1 MKRLFTVAV
10 VACVVSAGP
19 SRPSAQLVSYNDAR
33 VRISHYHLN
42 VTSIEAQK
50 KFWVDALGGTAMQ
63 FGRDNVAMIKLPDV
77 LIFLHVQT
85 PTGPN
90 RGTAFDHIGLA
101 ATSVPAV
108 VEKLKAN
115 GLYRPTVGREPVPGA
130 APPAEGQGGAGGGI
144 AYLLGPDDVKLE
156 IVTNREP
163 NAPPLKG
170 HHMHF
175 INKQYVEAC
184 EWYQKAFD
192 APCGRSKTDFFI
204 GGDLPGVGYSLNF
217 FRWEGDQSVTHVPTK
232 GRVTD
237 RVGFEVKNLE
247 AFCKALEAKGIKL
260 ATPYRKLPGL
270 NNIGVATLTDPW
282 GVSIELTEGLDK
294 VL

>member
-1 MKRLFTVAV
+1 
-10 VACVVSAGP
+10 
-19 SRPSAQLVSYNDAR
+19 
-33 VRISHYHLN
+33 
-42 VTSIEAQK
+42 
-50 KFWVDALGGTAMQ
+50 MQ
-63 FGRDNVAMIKLPDV
+63 FGRENIDMIKLPDV

-144 AYLLGPDDVKLE
+144 AYLLGPDDVKLG

-175 INKQYVEAC
+175 INKQYVEAVS
-184 EWYQKAFD
+184 
-192 APCGRSKTDFFI
+192 GTRRRSM
-204 GGDLPGVGYSLNF
+204 PPAVGARPISSSAAI
-217 FRWEGDQSVTHVPTK
+217 FRASVT
-232 GRVTD
+232 
-237 RVGFEVKNLE
+237 
-247 AFCKALEAKGIKL
+247 A
-260 ATPYRKLPGL
+260 
-270 NNIGVATLTDPW
+270 
-282 GVSIELTEGLDK
+282 
-294 VL
+294 